1 MDAELASVLGSIS
14 KNPSIRTLILTRSLT
29 GMKLKHIPPVMDAL
43 VNMIQKDDFLLQELV
58 LSENKLKNDIH
69 DFINALGS
77 NQSLLKL
84 GRFYTIYGNYILY
97 NIKKN
102 CFMHRHKRQLHGRCW
117 STSAGQSIANQ

>member
-43 VNMIQKDDFLLQELV
+43 VNMIQKDDFLLQELI

-69 DFINALGS
+69 DLINALGS

-84 GRFYTIYGNYILY
+84 GML
-97 NIKKN
+97 
-102 CFMHRHKRQLHGRCW
+102 
-117 STSAGQSIANQ
+117 